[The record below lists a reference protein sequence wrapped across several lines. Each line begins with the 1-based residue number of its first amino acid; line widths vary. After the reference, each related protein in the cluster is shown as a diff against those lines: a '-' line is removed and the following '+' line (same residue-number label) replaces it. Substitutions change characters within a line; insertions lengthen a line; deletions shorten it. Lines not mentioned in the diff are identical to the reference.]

1 MFLASGGTDRSPA
14 ELEQWLNDALVF
26 SGGNYLDAFVIEYI
40 CDYELSSD
48 NQLDKELQ
56 QAIGHLHKMKKR
68 GKD

>member
-1 MFLASGGTDRSPA
+1 VFLASGGTDRSPA
-14 ELEQWLNDALVF
+14 ELDQRLNDALVF
-26 SGGNYLDAFVIEYI
+26 SGGDYLDAFVIEYV